1 MAFCMPS
8 ACSLSSQQKQGMRA
22 CGAVK
27 VCTLHNRMQHTFL
40 WLLPFKLTCML
51 TVDVSGCGG
60 GGEGGDCVYQTLPE
74 GFGWVCGWEGGAP
87 EISPPRP
94 IQ

>member
-60 GGEGGDCVYQTLPE
+60 GGRGRLCVPDITRRVWVGMWLGG
-74 GFGWVCGWEGGAP
+74 GGT
-87 EISPPRP
+87 
-94 IQ
+94 